1 MKDKIKP
8 YLVNTIVLITSLVMG
23 FVLIEVGFRMILFSN
38 ISAFESLRKPDN
50 YADYFSD
57 DDYWKLLY
65 YFGRKPRANPHPV
78 LGWVSSDFS
87 GETYLHNDA
96 QNVHNRRPVLL
107 YGDSFAHCAREVLC
121 FQDILNK
128 DDEFSKKYYLL
139 NYGVGSYGLDQIY
152 LLFQQSVYRYDDPYI
167 VISFM
172 TLDLDRSVL
181 SVRSGQKPY
190 FWIKNDELQ
199 LAGLPINPNPREYF
213 AENPVQIKSY
223 VYRRILYGYLPND
236 TIRWLRPGVERID
249 EKKAINEKILG
260 ELIKELR
267 ANDMDFVFVVFHPHW
282 PGVSTLD
289 RESDWRDPFIKQLLE
304 KNKVP
309 YVWSRELFEQDN
321 QIYDLSY
328 DHYIIPDNGHPTS
341 HFNGLIAREI
351 KKYILENP

>member
-8 YLVNTIVLITSLVMG
+8 YLVNTVVLIVSLVMG
-23 FVLIEVGFRMILFSN
+23 GVLTEVGFRIILFSD
-38 ISAFESLRKPDN
+38 IAAFASLRKPDN

-65 YFGRKPRANPHPV
+65 HFGRKPRANPHPI

-96 QNVHNRRPVLL
+96 QNVRDQRPVLL
-107 YGDSFAHCAREVLC
+107 YGDSFAHCVREVLC

-128 DDEFSKKYYLL
+128 DEEFSKKHYLL

-152 LLFQQSVYRYDDPYI
+152 LLFQYSVHHYDNPYV

-190 FWIKNDELQ
+190 FGIKDDELQ
-199 LAGLPINPNPREYF
+199 LAGVPINPNPYEYF
-213 AENPVQIKSY
+213 AENPVRIKSY
-223 VYRRILYGYLPND
+223 VYRRLLYGYLSND
-236 TIRWLRPGVERID
+236 VVRWLRPGIERVN
-249 EKKAINEKILG
+249 EKKAINEKILD

-267 ANDMDFVFVVFHPHW
+267 ANDIDFVFVVFHPHW

-289 RESDWRDPFIKQLLE
+289 RESDWRDPFVKQILE
-304 KNKVP
+304 ENDVP
-309 YVWSRELFEQDN
+309 YIWTKTLFQQEVASKSFNFD
-321 QIYDLSY
+321 D
-328 DHYIIPDNGHPTS
+328 YILPVDGHPTTN
-341 HFNGLIAREI
+341 FNRLIAVEI
-351 KKYILENP
+351 KKHVLDE